1 MDTVLVTVRGS
12 ILDLDCN
19 SYNYNCKDY
28 CYTNIQISNSDL
40 NQRIKT
46 IQ

>member
-1 MDTVLVTVRGS
+1 MDTVLVTVSGS

-28 CYTNIQISNSDL
+28 CYTNKQFDL
-40 NQRIKT
+40 NQRMKT